1 MLLLL
6 LQLPPQLAGV
16 CRKLS
21 NQLQAERA
29 ERTARNTQLRD
40 MSIRQS
46 TLLDIGKALERR
58 TNTSLSRL
66 QQEVRLWALLPVQA
80 PMQLHPCGG
89 SPAESASTS
98 CGCPV

>member
-66 QQEVRLWALLPVQA
+66 QQEVRLWALLPVHGTHAAA
-80 PMQLHPCGG
+80 PMWRFAC
-89 SPAESASTS
+89 
-98 CGCPV
+98 